1 VAADL
6 GALARKIAYEC
17 WSDTASGD
25 DFSEAARRALGEVQA
40 ASALLT

>member
-6 GALARKIAYEC
+6 GALAWKIAYEC